1 MVLTEKDVWDI
12 LEQGRIRNMPEKT
25 FIKGIT
31 QPDGQ
36 SFPIDVLD
44 TGWAG
49 CRFHLETELGEALG
63 GIEVWL
69 VIDKGNWEE

>member
-1 MVLTEKDVWDI
+1 MVLTEKDVWDV
-12 LEQGRIRNMPEKT
+12 LEQGRIRNMPENT
-25 FIKGIT
+25 FIGGLT

-36 SFPIDVLD
+36 FFPIDVLD

-49 CRFHLETELGEALG
+49 CSFHLETELLEALG
-63 GIEVWL
+63 GIEFWL